1 MPRFYYFF
9 LDDFDDDAKSS
20 VTNRS
25 GINNSATA
33 QNGDID
39 ALLSVSIHL
48 LFLRPNSV
56 IVLPAIICHKLPEV
70 FAFFICLLHCLLQKL
85 RIL

>member
-1 MPRFYYFF
+1 MYLV

-25 GINNSATA
+25 GINSNTA
-33 QNGDID
+33 GQNGDID

-48 LFLRPNSV
+48 FVSEAHSV
-56 IVLPAIICHKLPEV
+56 IILPAILIHKFP
-70 FAFFICLLHCLLQKL
+70 
-85 RIL
+85 